1 MMNGEGP
8 RQGWEITRDEW
19 RALSLYGRFEQLIT
33 WVLAAT
39 IGLIVCVAAFRL
51 VSDVVRLLLVQ
62 ALNPL
67 EHEVFQTV
75 FGAIMTVLIALEFSH
90 SIVHATA
97 RPEGIIQVR
106 TVILI
111 ALLALTRKFIILDVR
126 LVPASTILGLAVA
139 LLALGVT
146 YWLLR
151 NGDGLRL
158 GLRPSPPDAA
168 KPVR

>member
-1 MMNGEGP
+1 MNGEGP

-39 IGLIVCVAAFRL
+39 IALIVCVASFRL

-67 EHEVFQTV
+67 EHEVF
-75 FGAIMTVLIALEFSH
+75 
-90 SIVHATA
+90 
-97 RPEGIIQVR
+97 P
-106 TVILI
+106 
-111 ALLALTRKFIILDVR
+111 
-126 LVPASTILGLAVA
+126 LAVA

-151 NGDGLRL
+151 NGEGLRL

>member
-1 MMNGEGP
+1 MNVDGP

-19 RALSLYGRFEQLIT
+19 RGLSLYGRFEQLIT

-90 SIVHATA
+90 SIVHASA
-97 RPEGIIQVR
+97 RPKGIVQVR

-111 ALLALTRKFIILDVR
+111 ALLALTRKFIILDVK

-151 NGDGLRL
+151 NTEGRRL
-158 GLRPSPPDAA
+158 GQPSPPDAA